1 MASMDRHDPRVDAYI
16 AQAGEFA
23 RPILNRVRELVLAA
37 SPEIEETLKW
47 SAPAY
52 TYRGKIL
59 CSMAAFKQ
67 HASFG
72 FWQHAR
78 VMGEDEPREGMGSF
92 GKMASLADVPGART
106 LAPLFRKAMK
116 LIDDGVPAAG
126 ARKAGAPK
134 PAPVPPPDLVAAL
147 QRNAAAR
154 RTFEGFAP
162 SHRREYIDWIVEAKR
177 EETRQKRLSQAV
189 EWLAEGKS
197 RHWKY
202 QDG

>member
-1 MASMDRHDPRVDAYI
+1 MARMSRHDPRVDAYI

-47 SAPAY
+47 SAPSY
-52 TYRGKIL
+52 TYRGRIL

-78 VMGEDEPREGMGSF
+78 VMGEGEPREGMGSF
-92 GKMASLADVPGART
+92 GRMTSLADVPGVRK
-106 LAPLFRKAMK
+106 LAPLFRKAMQ
-116 LIDDGVPAAG
+116 LIDDGVPSAG
-126 ARKAGAPK
+126 ARKASAPK
-134 PAPVPPPDLVAAL
+134 PPPAPPPDLVAAL
-147 QRNAAAR
+147 AKNASAR
-154 RTFEGFAP
+154 RAFEGFPP
-162 SHRREYIDWIVEAKR
+162 SHRREYIEWIVEAKR
-177 EETRQKRLSQAV
+177 EETRQKRLSQAI
-189 EWLAEGKS
+189 EWLAEGKP

-202 QDG
+202 QGG